1 MGDRIMTITR
11 ADFLREQ
18 YISLREEIKD
28 TKDRTFKI
36 AAIGLFILPAGQYV
50 AKMMEAQFLLLFLP
64 VLVISVALL
73 YLSEN
78 HSLMRCGRYIR
89 KYIESEIPNFVGWEN
104 WLELKDVCDPRSVDR
119 YVAYSIYIVLGAY
132 YIASVWVAFNHCNGT
147 LGIVPG
153 IVLLGFYVA
162 IGVLFVAY
170 LLIKVRSTTTTALE
184 ASHGHDV
191 SAAPVIVK

>member
-1 MGDRIMTITR
+1 MTITR

-18 YISLREEIKD
+18 YITLRGEIKD
-28 TKDRTFKI
+28 TKDCTFKI

-50 AKMMEAQFLLLFLP
+50 AKIMDAQFLLLFLP
-64 VLVISVALL
+64 FLVISVALL

-89 KYIESEIPNFVGWEN
+89 LHIESEIPNLIGWEK
-104 WLELKDVCDPRSVDR
+104 WLESRDPCEPRSVDR
-119 YVAYSIYIVLGAY
+119 YVAYSIYLVLAAY
-132 YIASVWVAFNHCNGT
+132 YIASVWVSFNHCNVGYG
-147 LGIVPG
+147 LVPS

-170 LLIKVRSTTTTALE
+170 LVIKVRSTTTTALDP
-184 ASHGHDV
+184 HVDDV
-191 SAAPVIVK
+191 QQLRSVAPGIVK